1 MLNNIKSSFMLKEI
15 ASYLREK
22 KKLYLF
28 RYNMT
33 LQKKLDINII
43 NYKEFSGKYKVGD
56 KNRKGKE
63 YDGYEDSLIFE
74 GEYLNGKRKGY
85 GKEYNDNKLL
95 YEGEYLNN
103 LRNGNGKEFNFD
115 GKIIFKEEYKD
126 GNWWTGKVYEYKD
139 NNIYEINNGKGYLKY
154 MAYWGTKNFEG
165 EYLNGKKNGKGKE
178 YDNHILIFE
187 GEYLNGKKNGKG
199 KEYDWDNCIKFEGE
213 YFNGIKV
220 FK

>member
-1 MLNNIKSSFMLKEI
+1 M
-15 ASYLREK
+15 
-22 KKLYLF
+22 
-28 RYNMT
+28 
-33 LQKKLDINII
+33 
-43 NYKEFSGKYKVGD
+43 
-56 KNRKGKE
+56 
-63 YDGYEDSLIFE
+63 
-74 GEYLNGKRKGY
+74 
-85 GKEYNDNKLL
+85 
-95 YEGEYLNN
+95 NN

-154 MAYWGTKNFEG
+154 MAYWGSKNFEG

-199 KEYDWDNCIKFEGE
+199 KEYNCDNTIIFEGD
-213 YFNGIKV
+213 YFNDKKWNGKGYDKNNNTIYEINNGKGYLKE
-220 FK
+220 FDTYNRLLF